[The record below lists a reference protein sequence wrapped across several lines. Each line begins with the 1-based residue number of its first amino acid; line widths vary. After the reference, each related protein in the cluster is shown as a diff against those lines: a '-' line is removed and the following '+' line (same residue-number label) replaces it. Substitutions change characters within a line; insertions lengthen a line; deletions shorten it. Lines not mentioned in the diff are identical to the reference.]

1 MTHPFQDEKN
11 GGTLMTSEN
20 RDAARD
26 ALLVSALTHA
36 QTNVMV
42 ADADLNIVFVNRT
55 LERMLHENAR
65 AIQQDVPSFD
75 PHRVVGTNIDTFHKN
90 PAHQRR
96 LLGHLHEPHEA
107 ELELGGVSF
116 RLMIT
121 PAFGADGERTGYSVE
136 WEDQTAKKVAQRL
149 ADENARIRQSLDKA
163 ATNMMIADADFNIVY
178 MNETVTEML
187 AEAESS
193 LRTVL
198 PQFDAKQLI
207 GTNIDVFHKDPS
219 HQRSLLSRLDG
230 PHKAALELAGLHFG
244 LLAFPVSNE
253 QGETVGYAV
262 EWENRTQQVDA
273 ERQVTSVIAAAAEGN
288 LDQRIDTSAYE
299 GFMQRLGDGVN
310 RLMDVVVAPVRE
322 TVQVSEA
329 LAQGDLS
336 RMIEGE
342 YHGEFQALKD
352 SFNGF
357 VGRLNELLHQA
368 KSISSEVASAGG
380 QVRGTSHEL
389 AQTSERQSA
398 AVQQSTAALTETA
411 SQVKANADNA
421 HVANQLVQEASSAA
435 NVGQERMTEM
445 ATAMEGIARSSQEI
459 AKIIKVIDEIAF
471 QTNLLALNAAVEA
484 ARAGK
489 YGKGFAVVAQEVR
502 TLAQRSAKAAKETAE
517 IIEGSRTTVQ
527 QGVAISEAT
536 SGALGDIVNNVLK
549 VRDLVAEIAAASK
562 EQADGV
568 GQVQVAMSQLSEGA
582 QTGAAHST
590 ELASA
595 AEEMGRQTDAL
606 IKSINQFKLKEQ
618 AMSSDAL
625 AQQLS
630 PEMVQQLM
638 AMLQSG
644 GSVSALTAAVG
655 APAPPAANGN
665 GAHHSSQGHGASPA
679 DLMPLDAD
687 ERGFGSF

>member
-1 MTHPFQDEKN
+1 
-11 GGTLMTSEN
+11 MTSDSQ
-20 RDAARD
+20 DAARD

-42 ADADLNIVFVNRT
+42 ADVDLNIVFVNRT
-55 LERMLHENAR
+55 LERMLHENAK
-65 AIQQDVPSFD
+65 AIQEDVPTFD
-75 PHRVVGTNIDTFHKN
+75 PNRLIGTNIDIFHKK
-90 PAHQRR
+90 PSHQRELLAR
-96 LLGHLHEPHEA
+96 LREPHEA
-107 ELELGGVSF
+107 KLSLGGVDF
-116 RLMIT
+116 LLVIT
-121 PAFGADGERTGYSVE
+121 PAFDANGDRSGYSVE
-136 WEDQTAKKVAQRL
+136 WEDQTAANAAKRL
-149 ADENARIRQSLDKA
+149 ANENARIRQSLDKA
-163 ATNMMIADADFNIVY
+163 QTNMMIADADFNIVY
-178 MNETVTEML
+178 MNETLVGMMT
-187 AEAESS
+187 EAEPK
-193 LRTVL
+193 LRAVL
-198 PQFDAKQLI
+198 PQFDCNRLI
-207 GTNIDVFHKDPS
+207 GQNIDIFHKDPS
-219 HQRSLLSRLDG
+219 HQRGLLSRLDR
-230 PHKAALELAGLHFG
+230 PYKTQLELAGMFFG
-244 LLAFPVSNE
+244 LIAFPVANDK
-253 QGETVGYAV
+253 GERVGYAV

-288 LDQRIDTSAYE
+288 LDQRIDTGAYE
-299 GFMQRLGDGVN
+299 GFMARLGEGVN

-329 LAQGDLS
+329 LAKGDLS
-336 RMIEGE
+336 RTIEGD

-357 VGRLNELLHQA
+357 VGRLNELLHHA
-368 KSISSEVASAGG
+368 RSISSEVASAGG

-398 AVQQSTAALTETA
+398 AVQESSAALTQTA

-421 HVANQLVQEASSAA
+421 HVANQLVQEASNAA

-445 ATAMEGIARSSQEI
+445 ATSMEDIARSSQEI

-527 QGVAISEAT
+527 QGVSISEAT

-606 IKSINQFKLKEQ
+606 LKSINQFKLKEQ
-618 AMSSDAL
+618 AVSSDVL

-638 AMLQSG
+638 SMLQAG
-644 GSVSALTAAVG
+644 GG
-655 APAPPAANGN
+655 APAFAAATAAASPPPVANGN
-665 GAHHSSQGHGASPA
+665 GVHSTNGANGHGPSPA
-679 DLMPLDAD
+679 EMMPLDAD